1 MENVDQ
7 ADQKKKS
14 PFKFALPLILLLL
27 VGVIGFGVY
36 EYFRIAPRDVRF
48 TNVTSSSVTVSW
60 NTKSPTSATALVFKG
75 DTLLPL
81 TVLGLGG
88 ERFYDTR
95 DVKAAELRA
104 VQETSTNLFN
114 DDEFGVSME
123 DISTEIEVVNMGE
136 YYTHHVTI
144 SGLDSEKEYSFM
156 IGDSFLYTKA
166 NDVDGVST
174 VETLAVPNS
183 VEAPIPAYGS
193 IKDAQNSEDPE
204 MLAPVYDGIVY
215 FNLKDDITGNR
226 SNVYSGALN
235 EDGNWYIDISGIRVE
250 EGEDFLSGGVVAN
263 VIGEIAIDA
272 GPEGKWEGEI
282 ISDIIA
288 PAEMIVINDPL
299 QGEFEGAGI
308 KKVESNILGDFTFDT
323 EAASCLFAG
332 YCGPCY
338 EGSLSNACTCPQS
351 TLDSRPG
358 CNGQESGTMEQAIDA
373 VAKQTNKEMGGCSN
387 NGEPGAHVY
396 FQGACRECRWDTNR
410 GGYLWTT
417 SGVKDSDC
425 ADTSGRVIQP
435 TVEEDEEE
443 EDECSPDTS
452 QSLIRVGAKCCRS
465 GKVGVG
471 RITTIPA
478 TIRGVSDGFES
489 VKAAIDTA
497 PRTIY
502 CDIYGTPELESCNV
516 PNGSGRQTANG
527 CSAISCDDG
536 YKLSFNGSSTR
547 PLMECIEEEKEEV
560 VPEEID
566 VDCRNLDN
574 RGKVCKYVP
583 FGVGS
588 NYGGTAYYCSGTGTC
603 VKDGDS
609 CYIDPRYRTQ
619 TGEYQGGICIEV
631 EDPETVVAEEP
642 IYSDEACWKGSGVGY
657 YRIYNEK
664 LQRCLNN
671 GTWKDEPS
679 SGGSQRCLDLYEIYQ
694 GTGFKSVG
702 NVSCNDKDDFCRL
715 PSGGGY
721 VDFYCD
727 GDSWVNWAD
736 YVEEHSTTSI
746 PAGDVQI
753 LSPGTKCLQGTCIC
767 EDGVEVGEGTGY
779 SFCPEVGPSDCT
791 IGTVGD
797 TCNYSGYTCQ
807 EFVSDPEKVCNDEI
821 CAKKYYADQYAS
833 GRADELY
840 IEVCVGNTCYSRMDN
855 KNNLVKIGERVQ
867 CQYSSV
873 SNLEISN
880 PRGVSALDG
889 LFTLASMGK
898 VLAAVEGEGFSEY
911 VIDPISGMV
920 SGINP
925 GSYIIEYEGEFYAF
939 TIRDYNLSEGGE
951 VEIYLDKNDN
961 GEYDEGVDIKVSD
974 IASKIK
980 ILTLSKTYNYELKK
994 GFNFVTFPFLIKN
1007 EDSQSAASLLRNLNE
1022 IYGNS
1027 LFSISKYEGGRW
1039 KIVGQ
1044 NTVVYGNND
1053 FQLLPGE
1060 GYVIKA
1066 KEEITVSVI
1075 GQPVKYETTADSAPV
1090 TLFEGWNLIG
1100 LYGTGVKT
1108 YTAKTMIADINAAN
1122 FTADNVSKWEKE
1134 KQSYEGF
1141 QFSEGQEYG
1150 FDFPINSLEAV
1161 FVRVLEG
1168 RGNWQPKLGSQ

>member
-14 PFKFALPLILLLL
+14 PFKFVLPLILLLI
-27 VGVIGFGVY
+27 VGIIGFGVY

-60 NTKSPTSATALVFKG
+60 NTEGPTSATALVFEG
-75 DTLLPL
+75 DTPLPVRLLCP
-81 TVLGLGG
+81 TK
-88 ERFYDTR
+88 EKFYDTR
-95 DVKAAELRA
+95 DVKAAELEA
-104 VQETSTNLFN
+104 VAETSRNLFN
-114 DDEFGVSME
+114 DEDLGISME
-123 DISTEIEVVNMGE
+123 DISTEVEVVNRGK

-144 SGLDSEKEYSFM
+144 SGLDSESNYSFM
-156 IGDSFLYTKA
+156 IGDSLLYTKV
-166 NDVDGVST
+166 NDVNGVST

-193 IKDAQNSEDPE
+193 IKDAQGSEDVE
-204 MLAPVYDGIVY
+204 MLAPVSDGLVY
-215 FNLKDDITGNR
+215 FNLKDDITGNK
-226 SNVYSGALN
+226 SNIYSGALN

-250 EGEDFLSGGVVAN
+250 EGEDFLSGEVVAN
-263 VIGEIAIDA
+263 VVGEIMIDA
-272 GPEGKWEGEI
+272 GPDGQWEGI
-282 ISDIIA
+282 LNSDIIA

-299 QGEFEGAGI
+299 QGEFDGI
-308 KKVESNILGDFTFDT
+308 GVKKVESNVLGDFTFDT

-358 CNGQESGTMEQAIDA
+358 CNGQESGTMEQAIAA
-373 VAKQTNKEMGGCSN
+373 VARQTNEGEGGCSN

-396 FQGACRECRWDTNR
+396 FQNACRVCRWNSEK

-417 SGVKDSDC
+417 SGVKASDC
-425 ADTSGRVIQP
+425 ADRSGRVIQP
-435 TVEEDEEE
+435 TVEEEEEE

-502 CDIYGTPELESCNV
+502 CDIYGSPELERCSV
-516 PNGSGRQTANG
+516 LNGSGRVTANG
-527 CSAISCDDG
+527 CSASSCNDG
-536 YKLSFNGSSTR
+536 YELSYNGISAR
-547 PLMECIEEEKEEV
+547 PLMVCVEEEEEV
-560 VPEEID
+560 VDPEEID
-566 VDCRNLDN
+566 VDCKNLDN
-574 RGKVCKYVP
+574 RGEVCRYVP
-583 FGVGS
+583 PGVGS
-588 NYGGTAYYCSGTGTC
+588 AYGGVAYYCSGTGDC
-603 VKDGDS
+603 VKDGDP

-619 TGEYQGGICIEV
+619 TGEYQGGICVEGSEIEV
-631 EDPETVVAEEP
+631 EIEVEEDDPV
-642 IYSDEACWKGSGVGY
+642 YSDEACWKGASRGY
-657 YRIYNEK
+657 YRIYEET
-664 LQRCLNN
+664 LQRCRNN
-671 GTWKDEPS
+671 GEWIDEPTS
-679 SGGSQRCLDLYEIYQ
+679 SGSQYCLEFYRDPNSL
-694 GTGFKSVG
+694 V
-702 NVSCNDKDDFCRL
+702 CNKERDFCSIPGR
-715 PSGGGY
+715 GDY
-721 VDFYCD
+721 FCD
-727 GDSWVNWAD
+727 GDYWRNWETYSEQNSD
-736 YVEEHSTTSI
+736 VEL
-746 PAGDVQI
+746 PAGRVEIINEGDICQVGECLCPYGTSFTIEAGKFCPQVGQMSCTYQTLGAVCLQDGHTCQEVQPTAPHFEDTDEVI
-753 LSPGTKCLQGTCIC
+753 AYYTQRINDNLSPGVACVVPSSRCYNGY
-767 EDGVEVGEGTGY
+767 ESNGELKNWGGMAACRESNENTFLHNTD
-779 SFCPEVGPSDCT
+779 S
-791 IGTVGD
+791 IGTKVLTIVQDLGNEVLAVGD
-797 TCNYSGYTCQ
+797 YMDYLIDSQTGVIS
-807 EFVSDPEKVCNDEI
+807 EI
-821 CAKKYYADQYAS
+821 
-833 GRADELY
+833 E
-840 IEVCVGNTCYSRMDN
+840 
-855 KNNLVKIGERVQ
+855 
-867 CQYSSV
+867 
-873 SNLEISN
+873 
-880 PRGVSALDG
+880 
-889 LFTLASMGK
+889 
-898 VLAAVEGEGFSEY
+898 
-911 VIDPISGMV
+911 
-920 SGINP
+920 P
-925 GSYIIEYEGEFYAF
+925 GSYLVEHDGEYYSFEINSQTSEQGGDII
-939 TIRDYNLSEGGE
+939 L
-951 VEIYLDKNDN
+951 YLDNNNN
-961 GEYDEGVDIKVSD
+961 GEYNEGIDNKVSE
-974 IASKIK
+974 IGSQIK

-1022 IYGNS
+1022 IYGDS
-1027 LFSISKYEGGRW
+1027 LFSIAKYKGGRW

-1044 NTVVYGNND
+1044 NTVLYGNND

-1075 GQPVKYETTADSAPV
+1075 GQPVKYESAGDSAPV

-1168 RGNWQPKLGSQ
+1168 RGNWQPKLGGQ